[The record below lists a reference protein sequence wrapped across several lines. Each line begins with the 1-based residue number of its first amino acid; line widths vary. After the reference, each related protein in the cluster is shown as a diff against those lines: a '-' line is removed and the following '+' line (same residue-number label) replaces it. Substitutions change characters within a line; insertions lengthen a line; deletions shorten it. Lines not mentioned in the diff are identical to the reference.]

1 MFGDSI
7 FFNKLQAYS
16 FEVKHYLTVN
26 ILNCLF
32 QLKMSAKWYDCR

>member
-16 FEVKHYLTVN
+16 FEVKHISYIKHLK
-26 ILNCLF
+26 LF
-32 QLKMSAKWYDCR
+32 VSTENVG